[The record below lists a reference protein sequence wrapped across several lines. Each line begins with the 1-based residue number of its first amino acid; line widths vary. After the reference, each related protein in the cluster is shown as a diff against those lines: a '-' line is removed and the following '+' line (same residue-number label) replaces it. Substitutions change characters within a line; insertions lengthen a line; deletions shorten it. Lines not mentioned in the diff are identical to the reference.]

1 MHGRAAAMLS
11 APISP
16 GELLDKIT
24 ILRIKYR
31 RLSDPE
37 KRNNVQT
44 ELTLLEEIWR
54 NASFEGVDEKIS
66 ELQKINEKLWDIED
80 TLRVMEARKNFGESF
95 IGAARSVYYTNDR
108 RAEIKKEINLLLKAE
123 IIEEK
128 SYQRY

>member
-1 MHGRAAAMLS
+1 MHRQTSATLS

-24 ILRIKYR
+24 ILRIKCR
-31 RLSDPE
+31 RLSDPT
-37 KRNNVQT
+37 KRDNVQT
-44 ELTLLEEIWR
+44 ELRLLESIWDD
-54 NASFEGVDEKIS
+54 AHYEGVDDKVI

-80 TLRVMEARKNFGESF
+80 KLRLMEARKNFGESF

-108 RAEIKKEINLLLKAE
+108 RAEIKKEINLLLNAA